1 MAAQRWD
8 ALLRGINVG
17 GRNKIAMADL
27 RDSFDSAGY
36 DSVSTYIQSGNV
48 LFGSDSGRTSLE
60 TDIEAMLERRFGL
73 RLVVVVRSHDDLR
86 RVVDAAP
93 AGFGAKTDDHHY
105 DIIFLKAPL
114 TSDRAVDVL
123 RPREGVD
130 QVWSGEGVVY
140 FSRLSARRTESRLS
154 RVASTSEYSLMTIR
168 NWNTTTT
175 VLARLD
181 ASDAD

>member
-1 MAAQRWD
+1 
-8 ALLRGINVG
+8 
-17 GRNKIAMADL
+17 
-27 RDSFDSAGY
+27 
-36 DSVSTYIQSGNV
+36 
-48 LFGSDSGRTSLE
+48 
-60 TDIEAMLERRFGL
+60 
-73 RLVVVVRSHDDLR
+73 
-86 RVVDAAP
+86 
-93 AGFGAKTDDHHY
+93 
-105 DIIFLKAPL
+105 
-114 TSDRAVDVL
+114 VDVL

-181 ASDAD
+181 ASDAH